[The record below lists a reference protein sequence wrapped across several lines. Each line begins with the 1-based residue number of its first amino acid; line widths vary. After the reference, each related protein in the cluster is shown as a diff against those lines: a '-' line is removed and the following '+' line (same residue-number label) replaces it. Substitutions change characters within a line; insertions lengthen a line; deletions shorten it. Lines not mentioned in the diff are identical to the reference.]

1 MQVQDF
7 YIDFAC
13 RLGPTW
19 KRYVD
24 AQPAGSE
31 RLQAMKELRVMV
43 NWMHGSA
50 HELSCE
56 LQNSGRY
63 KEGAARR
70 VGENVE
76 QLWALLKV
84 CKWAGGQQ
92 VGGM

>member
-1 MQVQDF
+1 M
-7 YIDFAC
+7 
-13 RLGPTW
+13 R
-19 KRYVD
+19 
-24 AQPAGSE
+24 
-31 RLQAMKELRVMV
+31 ELRIMV

-56 LQNSGRY
+56 LQNSARY

-84 CKWAGGQQ
+84 GLGLSMVRGIFDC
-92 VGGM
+92 